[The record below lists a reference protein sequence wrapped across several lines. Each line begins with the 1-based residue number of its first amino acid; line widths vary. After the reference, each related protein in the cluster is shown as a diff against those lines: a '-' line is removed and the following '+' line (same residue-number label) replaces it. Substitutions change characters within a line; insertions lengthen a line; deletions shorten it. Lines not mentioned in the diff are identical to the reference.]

1 MDTVEKIEPR
11 KKKFALIPFI
21 IGEYY
26 KYIRM
31 DVKNGRHH
39 AEAGGDVIS
48 MTESRMGRFMLAFSR
63 KFSST
68 ECLNLYHDND
78 RV

>member
-39 AEAGGDVIS
+39 AEAGGRRHI
-48 MTESRMGRFMLAFSR
+48 
-63 KFSST
+63 
-68 ECLNLYHDND
+68 HDGEPHGT
-78 RV
+78 VHAGFQQKI